1 MDTHETA
8 QPDGGSLHGLAPD
21 ELDADIQ
28 ALRKR
33 LPTLEAVER
42 RRGHLWAVAALLL
55 VAASAMV
62 LIFMFVPDASALLP
76 DNNALRAASGV
87 VSIAFLLYVFDQER
101 RMRLLSRALVEERV
115 LSSVLNERVRDLA
128 TLSRVGQVVNSV
140 LTTDEVLHI
149 ILRGARELT
158 GAVTGSVMLVD
169 EETDELVVEVATG
182 QDAAPAGARQ
192 PLHAGVAGRVAESRE
207 PILITGEISED
218 QVQGRLPRRR
228 AGGSSIIS
236 PMLVADDLI
245 GVLAL
250 EREVGAADFTQWEL
264 RAVSL
269 FANHAATAVINAK
282 RYESE
287 RENVS
292 RLADMIERRS
302 EFVATL
308 VHDLKAPL
316 TAILGYTKLL
326 STRGEAL
333 GDEGRT
339 NAIRRI
345 ETSSHDLLDMVN
357 DVLRSASFEAAEP
370 VRAEPIKLVPFL
382 HDLVEAIQTMA
393 SARDGQPRAIRVR
406 APESITIQNDP
417 SALRSVLQN
426 LLENAVK
433 YSPPG
438 SPIELEVTSRGG
450 QLTFSVSDHG
460 RGIPEDEQAVIFER
474 FRRRRG
480 GETAEGVGL
489 GLYIVRSLVQAQ
501 GGEIRIDSQPG
512 AGSTFHVT
520 LPDRQPSQ
528 HSDVPPPPSPES
540 LTGNGDDAPAPPP
553 PPPPPLPPAPPPP
566 PPATSVS
573 DQAPDDAMSAAQ
585 DHSTT

>member
-1 MDTHETA
+1 MDTQDRQDA
-8 QPDGGSLHGLAPD
+8 QDAQDPSDSGRGSLESLAPD
-21 ELDADIQ
+21 EIDADIQ

-42 RRGHLWAVAALLL
+42 RRGHLWAVAAILL
-55 VAASAMV
+55 VSISAMV
-62 LIFMFVPDASALLP
+62 FVLLFVPDAPTLIPES
-76 DNNALRAASGV
+76 NTLRAAAAL
-87 VSIAFLLYVFDQER
+87 VSLAFILYVSDQER
-101 RMRLLSRALVEERV
+101 RMRVLSRALVEERV

-169 EETDELVVEVATG
+169 EDADELVVEVATG
-182 QDAAPAGARQ
+182 TDAAPAGARQ
-192 PLHAGVAGRVAESRE
+192 ALHAGIAGRVAETRE
-207 PILITGEISED
+207 PILISGEVNEE
-218 QVQGRLPRRR
+218 QVRVRQPRRR
-228 AGGSSIIS
+228 SGGSSVIS
-236 PMLVADDLI
+236 PMLVGDQLI

-250 EREVGAADFTQWEL
+250 ERPHGAPDFTQWEL

-326 STRGEAL
+326 RTRSDQLGE
-333 GDEGRT
+333 EGRH
-339 NAIRRI
+339 NAVERI
-345 ETSSHDLLDMVN
+345 ETSSQDLLGMVN

-370 VRAEPIKLVPFL
+370 VRTQPIRLLPFL
-382 HDLVEAIQTMA
+382 HDLVEAIQSMA
-393 SARDGQPRAIRVR
+393 AARDGQPRAIRVR
-406 APESITIQNDP
+406 APEDVTIQTDP

-433 YSPPG
+433 YSPAG
-438 SPIELEVTSRGG
+438 SPIEIEVTVRRDEL
-450 QLTFSVSDHG
+450 QFSVRDYG
-460 RGIPEDEQAVIFER
+460 RGIPEDEQDLIFER
-474 FRRRRG
+474 FRRQRP
-480 GETAEGVGL
+480 GEAAEGVGL
-489 GLYIVRSLVQAQ
+489 GLYIVRSLVKAQ
-501 GGEIRIDSQPG
+501 GGEIAIESVPG
-512 AGSTFHVT
+512 QGSTFHVT
-520 LPDRQPSQ
+520 IPERHPSDR
-528 HSDVPPPPSPES
+528 DDATATTAVPPPPPSVAPVSSGSP
-540 LTGNGDDAPAPPP
+540 APAPPP
-553 PPPPPLPPAPPPP
+553 PTAPS
-566 PPATSVS
+566 SV
-573 DQAPDDAMSAAQ
+573 AAGPEVR
-585 DHSTT
+585 

>member
-1 MDTHETA
+1 MDEPETEQA
-8 QPDGGSLHGLAPD
+8 PGGSLQGLAPD

-28 ALRKR
+28 ALRKH

-42 RRGHLWAVAALLL
+42 RRSHLWIVAALLL

-62 LIFMFVPDASALLP
+62 FILLFVPDAPDLLP
-76 DNNALRAASGV
+76 ESNALRAGTGV
-87 VSIAFLLYVFDQER
+87 ISAAFLLYVFDQER
-101 RMRLLSRALVEERV
+101 RMRVLSKALVEERV

-169 EETDELVVEVATG
+169 EDTDELVVEVATG
-182 QDAAPAGARQ
+182 EDAAPHGARQ
-192 PLHAGVAGRVAESRE
+192 ALHAGVAGRVAETRE
-207 PILITGEISED
+207 PILITGDVAED
-218 QVQGRLPRRR
+218 QVNQRLPRRR
-228 AGGSSIIS
+228 TGGSSIIS
-236 PMLVADDLI
+236 PMLVNEELI

-250 EREVGAADFTQWEL
+250 ERRHGAADFTQWEL

-269 FANHAATAVINAK
+269 FANHAATAVTNAK

-326 STRGEAL
+326 ATKAEAL
-333 GDEGRT
+333 GEQGRA
-339 NAIRRI
+339 NAVQRI
-345 ETSSHDLLDMVN
+345 ESSSQDLLHMVN

-370 VRAEPIKLVPFL
+370 VRTEPIKLVPFL
-382 HDLVEAIQTMA
+382 HDLVESIQTMA
-393 SARDGQPRAIRVR
+393 AARDGQPRAIRVH
-406 APESITIQNDP
+406 APDGISIHSDP

-438 SPIELEVTSRGG
+438 APIELEVR
-450 QLTFSVSDHG
+450 SVDEGLQFVIRDHG
-460 RGIPEDEQAVIFER
+460 RGIPPEEQELIFER
-474 FRRRRG
+474 FRRRRP
-480 GETAEGVGL
+480 GEAAEGVGL

-501 GGEIRIDSQPG
+501 GGEIEIESTVGQ
-512 AGSTFHVT
+512 GSTFRVT
-520 LPDRQPSQ
+520 IPERQPT
-528 HSDVPPPPSPES
+528 HPDTDVPAPPGTGTPPPPPPTEGADG
-540 LTGNGDDAPAPPP
+540 TDTPPP
-553 PPPPPLPPAPPPP
+553 PPPPPARIS
-566 PPATSVS
+566 TG
-573 DQAPDDAMSAAQ
+573 PDGND
-585 DHSTT
+585 